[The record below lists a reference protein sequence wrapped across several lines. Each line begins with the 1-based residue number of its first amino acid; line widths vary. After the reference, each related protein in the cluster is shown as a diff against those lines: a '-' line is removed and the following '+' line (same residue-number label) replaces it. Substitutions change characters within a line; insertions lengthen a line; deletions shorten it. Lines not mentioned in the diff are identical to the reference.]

1 MLLII
6 AIILIVLQADTSPM
20 IVKMIVK
27 MVVLIEQR
35 DTEAAHQI
43 NRRIELNIT
52 ERLLLPS
59 KK

>member
-6 AIILIVLQADTSPM
+6 AIILIVLQADTSP
-20 IVKMIVK
+20 MIVK